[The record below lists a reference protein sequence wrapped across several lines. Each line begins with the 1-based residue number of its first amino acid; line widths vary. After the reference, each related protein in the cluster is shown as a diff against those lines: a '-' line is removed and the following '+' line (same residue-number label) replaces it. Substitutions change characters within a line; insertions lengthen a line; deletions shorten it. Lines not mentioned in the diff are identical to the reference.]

1 MYVFLYRDIDR
12 YVLIHSH
19 LLCDFRYLNTLGNK
33 KVELFDTGAG
43 VSGEPTAE
51 ENVQMAS
58 TMSNQELVD
67 AGMKRMDETDQAIER
82 SKQVVH
88 QTLEVGTQTASNLK
102 GQTDQMGRVVN
113 DLDTIQFSLKKAS
126 QLVKE
131 IGRQVCMI
139 SHRT

>member
-1 MYVFLYRDIDR
+1 
-12 YVLIHSH
+12 
-19 LLCDFRYLNTLGNK
+19 LNTLGNK

>member
-1 MYVFLYRDIDR
+1 LVKEFDRELKDGEARNSPQVNKQLNDEKQSMIKELNSYVALRKT
-12 YVLIHSH
+12 
-19 LLCDFRYLNTLGNK
+19 YLNTLGNK

-82 SKQVVH
+82 SKQV
-88 QTLEVGTQTASNLK
+88 SYRK
-102 GQTDQMGRVVN
+102 KY
-113 DLDTIQFSLKKAS
+113 ISLS
-126 QLVKE
+126 L
-131 IGRQVCMI
+131 
-139 SHRT
+139 